1 MKKLL
6 VVDGNSI
13 LNRAFYGVRMLTTHD
28 GLCTNAVY
36 GMITILTRHI
46 EMSGPDACAIA
57 FDRKAPTFRHK
68 QYAGYKA
75 NRKGM
80 PEELAQQLPYAK
92 EAAALL
98 GFRVLELDGYE
109 ADDILG
115 TLASRARAAG
125 VACDILT
132 GDRDSLQLIDEPGQ
146 TRVLLATNQD
156 TLVFDT
162 AAFVEKYGVRPDQ
175 FVDVKA
181 LMGDA
186 SDNIP
191 GVAGI
196 GEKTALKLI
205 AEYGSL
211 DALYA
216 ALEEA
221 DLTKSVKTKLM
232 QGRDSAILSRELAQI
247 CCEAPIEAEITD
259 LAYTGMDRDGCRDLF
274 EKLEFHALMKRFDLS
289 PSDKAG
295 GRKPLAA
302 CAVSIETLMAL
313 DPAQPA
319 AVACLPEQEQVA
331 LCTGE
336 ALYSVPVREAGPLF
350 ADSARR
356 LICWDWKTQRH
367 LLADFGVDFAHC
379 VHDVMLTAYV
389 LDSADSYGI
398 PRLVNRY
405 LEEEYTEAIA
415 DVQYAA
421 ALYPLLDARLREND
435 EAKLMYEI
443 ELPTAR
449 VLADMEAFGFKVD
462 CDGLRQ
468 FGEALT
474 KCEAE
479 FAERIYTLAGTTF
492 NINSPKQLGEV
503 LFDRLGLPAGKKTK
517 TGYSTNAETLERL
530 RPFHPIIEDIL
541 DYRQVA
547 KLRATYVDGL
557 LRVADEKSRVHTSFN
572 QTGTATGRL
581 SSLEPNLQNIPIR
594 TALGRELRRF
604 FVPENED
611 YVLLDADYSQIEL
624 RLLADISGDETMIG
638 AFAGGEDIHTATA
651 CTVFGVEPEA
661 VTLELRKRAK
671 AVNFGIVYGIGDFSL
686 AEDLGIPRAQAKRY
700 IEDYLAAYPK
710 IDAYL
715 KDIVKTA
722 YEQGYVTT
730 IFGRRRYIPELA
742 GQNKNLRSFG
752 ERVAMN
758 SPIQGSAADIIKIAM
773 VRVDER
779 LRALGLDA
787 RLILQ
792 VHDELIVEAHR
803 DCADEALA
811 VLREEM
817 ENAVALKV
825 PLDVDAKMG
834 ENWFACK

>member
-36 GMITILTRHI
+36 GMITILTRHL
-46 EMSGPDACAIA
+46 EMSQPDACAIA

-80 PEELAQQLPYAK
+80 PEELAVQLPYAK
-92 EAAALL
+92 EAATLL
-98 GFRVLELDGYE
+98 GFRTLELDGYE

-115 TLASRARAAG
+115 TMAARARLAG
-125 VACDILT
+125 VHCDILT
-132 GDRDSLQLIDEPGQ
+132 GDRDSLQLIDDAGGV
-146 TRVLLATNQD
+146 RILLATNQD
-156 TLVFDT
+156 TLIFDET
-162 AAFVEKYGVRPDQ
+162 AFREKYGVRPEQ

-181 LMGDA
+181 LMGYS

-205 AEYGSL
+205 AEHGSL

-216 ALEEA
+216 GLEEA
-221 DLTKSVKTKLM
+221 ELTKSVKAKLV
-232 QGRDSAILSRELAQI
+232 QGKESALLSRELATI
-247 CCEAPIEAEITD
+247 CCEAPIDVPLAEM
-259 LAYTGMDRDGCRDLF
+259 AYAGMDRDGCRAFF
-274 EKLEFHALMKRFDLS
+274 EKLEFHALMKRFSLE
-289 PSDKAG
+289 PSEKADT
-295 GRKPLAA
+295 RKPLSPIHTDAKTLLA
-302 CAVSIETLMAL
+302 SSSAEALAVSLDAEAATVYFCTVDTLYAIPVH
-313 DPAQPA
+313 DA
-319 AVACLPEQEQVA
+319 AV
-331 LCTGE
+331 
-336 ALYSVPVREAGPLF
+336 
-350 ADSARR
+350 
-356 LICWDWKTQRH
+356 
-367 LLADFGVDFAHC
+367 LLADSDRTLVCHDWKKLRHALAAFDVDFPHC
-379 VHDVMLTAYV
+379 AHDVMLAAYV
-389 LDSADSYGI
+389 LDSSDSYAM

-405 LEEEYTEAIA
+405 LEEEYLESIGEA
-415 DVQYAA
+415 QYAA
-421 ALYPLLDARLREND
+421 ALYPILDRRLREAD

-449 VLADMEAFGFKVD
+449 VLGDMERRGFKID
-462 CDGLRQ
+462 REGLRA
-468 FGEALT
+468 FGEALAR
-474 KCEAE
+474 CEAE
-479 FAERIYTLAGTTF
+479 YTERIYTLAGKTF
-492 NINSPKQLGEV
+492 NLNSPKQLGEV
-503 LFDRLGLPAGKKTK
+503 LFEHLGLPAGKKTK
-517 TGYSTNAETLERL
+517 TGYSTNAEVLERL
-530 RPFHPIIEDIL
+530 RPFHPIVEDIL

-547 KLRATYVDGL
+547 KLRATYADGL
-557 LRVADEKSRVHTSFN
+557 LRVADEAGKVHTSFN

-581 SSLEPNLQNIPIR
+581 SSVDPNLQNIPIR
-594 TALGRELRRF
+594 TALGREMRRF
-604 FVPENED
+604 FVPTNEN
-611 YVLLDADYSQIEL
+611 YLLLDADYSQIEL

-638 AFAGGEDIHTATA
+638 AFAGGIDIHTSTA
-651 CTVFGVEPEA
+651 CTVFGVEPES

-715 KDIVKTA
+715 KNIIASA

-730 IFGRRRYIPELA
+730 IFGRRRYIPELS

-779 LRALGLDA
+779 LRACGLDA
-787 RLILQ
+787 HLILQ

-811 VLREEM
+811 ILREEM

-834 ENWFACK
+834 ESWFNCK